1 MDGQGL
7 IQSMTAHLNQLAAS
21 GGGGNYPIPSTLL
34 PHLLPAA
41 QASNI
46 PPRLDP
52 QATAMF
58 NARLEMLNTILINQL
73 MSVAGLP
80 VPPPTIPERPP
91 VANRTGERIGGN
103 TVAPP
108 SIMRQQARRE
118 REALQREA
126 RGGGRQNRSYNQ
138 GQQQEQNQYRG
149 QVTFHKKI
157 DDDSGILSSATKSSD
172 EEGTSAKIDRAH
184 TRIITGINRVNF
196 DHCKPVKNLNL

>member
-1 MDGQGL
+1 
-7 IQSMTAHLNQLAAS
+7 MTAHLNQLAA
-21 GGGGNYPIPSTLL
+21 GGGGGGGFHIPSTLP
-34 PHLLPAA
+34 PHLFSAG
-41 QASNI
+41 QAPNI

-80 VPPPTIPERPP
+80 APPPVLPPPERHPVPPH
-91 VANRTGERIGGN
+91 RTGERIGGN

-126 RGGGRQNRSYNQ
+126 RGEGREGRGGGRQNRSYNQ
-138 GQQQEQNQYRG
+138 DQQQQNQYRG

-172 EEGTSAKIDRAH
+172 EEGTSAKIERAH
-184 TRIITGINRVNF
+184 SRIITGSYVY
-196 DHCKPVKNLNL
+196 PTALNI